1 MTFQWKFKYKLRF
14 VKLVFLVEFSNFT
27 FVTHWAVTTTQSQIF
42 KWKWM
47 PLQFFLQGFS
57 VWHSIWQEASSLC
70 LPLKG
75 LGVGWKQEK
84 GGAWEGRTEWASERM
99 KEDLFQSLGGI
110 SLTTQSKKEK
120 KKIPSLLWK
129 TIYCLPQRLCFGIQ
143 IKTAMEAKNSS
154 LSPIP
159 PKQTPLFYKKYCHK
173 AKYNNIMTMTGED
186 IKWLRVNAKHYSQ
199 NKRHNGK
206 NVVRIG

>member
-120 KKIPSLLWK
+120 KKFLPCSEKLSTASHSVSALGFKSRLLWK
-129 TIYCLPQRLCFGIQ
+129 PRTVHYHLYPLNRHQYF
-143 IKTAMEAKNSS
+143 IKNIVIRPNITTSWQWLVKTSNDWGWTPSITHKIKDTMEK
-154 LSPIP
+154 
-159 PKQTPLFYKKYCHK
+159 
-173 AKYNNIMTMTGED
+173 M
-186 IKWLRVNAKHYSQ
+186 W
-199 NKRHNGK
+199 
-206 NVVRIG
+206 

>member
-57 VWHSIWQEASSLC
+57 VWHSIWQEPSSLC

-84 GGAWEGRTEWASERM
+84 GGKDRVGKWEDEGGSFPEPGRNFLNYTEQ
-99 KEDLFQSLGGI
+99 KG
-110 SLTTQSKKEK
+110 K
-120 KKIPSLLWK
+120 KKNPSLLWK